1 MTDFFSDNIDVKKL
15 SYNELNELANSLR
28 KRIISVT
35 QKNGGHL
42 ASNLGAVELT
52 IALHKVLDLDKD
64 YIVWDV
70 GHQCYAHK
78 LRTGRGKL
86 MENLRHDGGA
96 SGFPSPVESPS
107 TCLSR

>member
-78 LRTGRGKL
+78 LLTGRGEL
-86 MENLRHDGGA
+86 MENLRHD
-96 SGFPSPVESPS
+96 
-107 TCLSR
+107 